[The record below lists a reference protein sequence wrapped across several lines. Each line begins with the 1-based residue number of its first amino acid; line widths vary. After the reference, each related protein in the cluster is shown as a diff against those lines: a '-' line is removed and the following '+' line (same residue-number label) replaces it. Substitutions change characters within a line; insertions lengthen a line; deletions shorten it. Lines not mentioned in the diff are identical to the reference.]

1 MKKQEAVN
9 WAVKHIGK
17 SLTAGQSNGAQCA
30 TFVIEFL
37 KDHFDVH
44 PTGNAKD
51 FINFKYPKEFQVI
64 KNTEEFVLQ
73 QGDIFVMDDG
83 KYGHTG
89 MVTNANQYLF
99 DSVDQNWFNASDHG
113 SPAAFVQ
120 NHVYDEFV
128 GVIRP
133 PYSDASKGVTKES
146 TKTETIN
153 QSINYTMNQRSGSL
167 DGVVIHNTAD
177 SISAKE
183 QYNRLNNASQ
193 ARYEAGI
200 AHYYGD
206 SKTMWRAI
214 DTFRIAWHVA
224 DSYGNGHYLGYE
236 VADSM
241 GASNKEF
248 AKNEQAVFKQA
259 GIDMLYYGLEPNRKT
274 VKLHNQFVATACP
287 HRSMALHVDFDPV
300 ISGAPSKAKQL
311 EMQDYFIK
319 EIKKYYNNPTLIAGE
334 PDNITD
340 GVTIPTEK
348 QKKNP
353 VKAKSK
359 RVGGGWRRNTHGILW
374 KKEKATF
381 TATTNIYTRYYGPW
395 TGWEIAGMLY
405 AGQSV
410 NYDEVYDY
418 DGYIWIAWTVNS
430 GARVYMPIG
439 DSAGKG
445 RRAGEAWGSFS

>member
-1 MKKQEAVN
+1 MKKQDAVN
-9 WAVKHIGK
+9 WAVKQIGK

-37 KDHFDVH
+37 KEHFDVH

-51 FINFKYPKEFQVI
+51 FINYDYPKGFQVI
-64 KNTEEFVLQ
+64 KNTKEFVPQ
-73 QGDIFVMDDG
+73 KGDIFVMNNG
-83 KYGHTG
+83 EYGHTG
-89 MVTNANQYLF
+89 IVTGANQYLF
-99 DSVDQNWFNASDHG
+99 DSIDQNWYNASNMG

-120 NHVYDEFV
+120 DHVYDDFV
-128 GVIRP
+128 GVVRP
-133 PYSDASKGVTKES
+133 PYDDVEKGITTEATKI
-146 TKTETIN
+146 ETIN
-153 QSINYTMNQRSGSL
+153 QSINYTMNQRVGSI

-177 SISAKE
+177 SITAKE
-183 QYNRLNNASQ
+183 QYNRLHNASV
-193 ARYEAGI
+193 ARYEAGV

-206 SKTMWRAI
+206 RKTIWRAI

-224 DSYGNGHYLGYE
+224 DTYGNGHYLGYE
-236 VADSM
+236 VGESM
-241 GASNKEF
+241 SANNKDF
-248 AKNEQAVFKQA
+248 AQNEQAIFKQA

-274 VKLHNQFVATACP
+274 VKLHNQFVPTACP
-287 HRSMALHVDFDPV
+287 HRSMALHVDFDP
-300 ISGAPSKAKQL
+300 IINGAPPTAKQL

-319 EIKKYYNNPTLIAGE
+319 QIKKYYNNPTLDAGV

-374 KKEKATF
+374 KPEKATF
-381 TATTNIYTRYYGPW
+381 TATSNIYTRYNGPW
-395 TGWEIAGMLY
+395 TGWEIAGKLY

-410 NYDEVYDY
+410 NYDEVYDF

-439 DSAGKG
+439 YSAGNG
-445 RRAGEAWGSFS
+445 QRAGDAWGNFS